1 MSTPTGLPPRL
12 PTGTVTFLFT
22 DLEGSTRLWEE
33 FPDAM
38 GDALARHDEILRDA
52 VERNR
57 GSIVKTT
64 GDGVHAAFTSA
75 RRGVDA
81 ALDAQLV
88 LQGTDWGTPGP
99 LLVRMGLNT
108 GEAELRDGDY
118 YGQSV
123 NRAARIMAAA
133 HGGQVLVS
141 QTTAQL
147 LEDSLP
153 SAVMLVDLGEHR
165 LRDLA
170 RPEHVF
176 QVQHPGLPDEFPPL
190 RSLDSYPTNL
200 PAQRTSFV
208 GRDDDVDAVCA
219 TLRDHRV
226 VTITGVGGVGKSRLA
241 VQVAATVL
249 PRFPDGAW
257 LCELA
262 SVTDDGA
269 VADAVADA
277 VGVPAGS
284 GPARDALPWY
294 LRNRQALLVIDNCEH
309 LLGPVIEL
317 VDDVLARC
325 PQVVVLATS
334 REALGVPGEQSYALG
349 TLLPPA
355 GSDARAVSASPAG
368 RLFLERAQAARHD
381 FVLDADNADAVAQL
395 CARLDGIPL
404 AIELAAARVRSLTPA
419 QILDRLDERFRLL
432 TGGTKAG
439 GRHQTL
445 RGALAW
451 STDLLEPDE
460 RAAFAGLSAFVAPF
474 DLPAAEAVI
483 GADGW
488 EHLDALVEKSLLL
501 AEDTAGEMRYRMLE
515 TVREFAAELLVDRD
529 DVSDARRRH
538 AWYYAN
544 LAFTLGE
551 VGSYRSA
558 NTVRREVRN
567 IAAALTWLVAAGDA
581 ERALRLSTAFESIY
595 LFGETGGVGRLIDR
609 ALAIPGAY
617 EHPLAPRA
625 IAASANRSIS
635 RGESQ
640 HAAYTQAKGSLDLA
654 RDLGVDIGGAHRLN
668 VAAAYMRSG
677 HLDEARENVWS
688 AIEQS
693 GGDPLQETR
702 AFVVLCAVERWRGDL
717 DAARTAAEAAE
728 AAARRAAQPFDLAY
742 ALLMQGYVH
751 EDDDPEGVLPIY
763 DEAVRIGLARLPGGR
778 SVACYA
784 LANVGRVRARLGD
797 IPGMAADLERA
808 LTLVAA
814 DGSPEEY
821 GTVLATTGMSLL
833 IAGQGAD
840 AATVFA
846 AATQIYPV
854 GNLAMSVGVG
864 PEEMQVRLTADLGD
878 DALHAAG
885 GHGTAMSDREARDF
899 ALGAL
904 ARARAHALGDAD
916 EGATTGADDG

>member
-1 MSTPTGLPPRL
+1 MTTPPDL

-22 DLEGSTRLWEE
+22 DLEGSTRLWEA

-52 VERNR
+52 VHRHQ
-57 GSIVKTT
+57 GAIVKTT
-64 GDGVHAAFTSA
+64 GDGLHAAFTSA
-75 RRGVDA
+75 RAGIDA

-153 SAVMLVDLGEHR
+153 PAVTLVDLGEHR

-176 QVQHPGLPDEFPPL
+176 QVQHPGLRDEFPPL

-200 PAQRTSFV
+200 PAQRTSFI

-219 TLRDHRV
+219 ELRDHRV

-269 VADAVADA
+269 VADVIADA

-284 GPARDALPWY
+284 GPAREALPWF

-309 LLGPVIEL
+309 VLGPVIEI
-317 VDDVLARC
+317 VDDILARC
-325 PQVVVLATS
+325 PQVFVLATS
-334 REALGVPGEQSYALG
+334 REALGVPGEQTIALG
-349 TLLPPA
+349 TLLPPS
-355 GSDARAVSASPAG
+355 GSDARAVAASSAG
-368 RLFLERAQAARHD
+368 RLFLERARAARHD
-381 FVLDADNADAVAQL
+381 FVLDEENAEAVAQL
-395 CARLDGIPL
+395 CTRLDGIPL

-432 TGGTKAG
+432 TGGTKVR

-451 STDLLEPDE
+451 STDLLEPEE
-460 RAAFAGLSAFVAPF
+460 RAAFADLSVFVAPF

-483 GADGW
+483 GEDGW
-488 EHLDALVEKSLLL
+488 EHLDALVEKSLML
-501 AEDTAGEMRYRMLE
+501 AEETAGEMRYRMLE
-515 TVREFAAELLVDRD
+515 TVREFAAELLLDQGD
-529 DVSDARRRH
+529 DGSDARSRH
-538 AWYYAN
+538 ARYYAD
-544 LAFTLGE
+544 LAFRLGQ

-558 NTVRREVRN
+558 SAVRREVRN

-581 ERALRLSTAFESIY
+581 ERALQISTAFESIY

-625 IAASANRSIS
+625 MAASANRSIS
-635 RGESQ
+635 RGENP
-640 HAAYTQAKGSLDLA
+640 HAAYTQAGASLDLA
-654 RDLGVDIGGAHRLN
+654 SDLDVEVGALHRLN
-668 VAAAYMRSG
+668 VAATYMRSG
-677 HLDEARENVWS
+677 HLDEARENAWA

-702 AFVVLCAVERWRGDL
+702 AFVVLCAIERWRGDL
-717 DAARTAAEAAE
+717 AAARTAADAAE
-728 AAARRAAQPFDLAY
+728 QAARRAAQPFDLAY
-742 ALLMQGYVH
+742 ALLMQGYAH
-751 EDDDPEGVLPIY
+751 EDDDPEGVLPAY
-763 DEAVRIGLARLPGGR
+763 EEATRIGLARLPGSR

-784 LANVGRVRARLGD
+784 LANAGRVRARLGD
-797 IPGMAADLERA
+797 IAGMAADLEQA
-808 LTLVAA
+808 ITLVAA
-814 DGSPEEY
+814 NGSPEEY

-833 IAGQGAD
+833 IVGRSVD
-840 AATVFA
+840 AATVFSS
-846 AATQIYPV
+846 ATQIYTV

-864 PEEMQVRLTADLGD
+864 PDEMQARLTVEIGE
-878 DALHAAG
+878 DALGAAWQAG
-885 GHGTAMSDREARDF
+885 IAMSDREARDF

-904 ARARAHALGDAD
+904 ARAREDATPDALPG
-916 EGATTGADDG
+916 